1 MIYLDH
7 HATTPCDRRVV
18 DAMIP
23 WLVERFGNP
32 HSLSH
37 AFGVEAADVVRQ
49 SIEQIAHVI
58 DAPPDSVIVTS
69 GATESVQLALRGV
82 CTHPRQRRRHLVTAT
97 TEHAAVLDVVRELE
111 REGFRVTRVP
121 TDEEGTVDP
130 DRLEAAIDEDTA
142 VVSVMWANNE
152 VGTIAPMRRIA
163 DTCHRRGTLLHSDA
177 TQAVGRI
184 DVPVRDT
191 DVDLV
196 SASAHKFY
204 GPKGIGF
211 LVAGNGNRR
220 VRLKPQIVGGGQ
232 QRGLR
237 GGTMN
242 PAAIVAMA
250 TALRVAAESMS
261 DEADRAKQLRDQLW
275 GALHQ
280 AIDGLRLNG
289 PPPDSDRRLPGNLN
303 LTLPDIEGSAWMAAT
318 PEVAFSSGSACSTAE
333 ERPSHVLTAIGRTES
348 EARRAVRF
356 GIGRGNTKREIDDA
370 ARMLSASYRR
380 LSGGN

>member
-18 DAMIP
+18 DAMLP
-23 WLVERFGNP
+23 WLYERFGNP

-37 AFGVEAADVVRQ
+37 AFGVEAADAVRL
-49 SIEQIAHVI
+49 SIEQIAATL
-58 DAPPDSVIVTS
+58 DAPTDSLIVTS
-69 GATESVQLALRGV
+69 GATESALLAIRGV
-82 CTHPRQRRRHLVTAT
+82 CTHPRQKRRHLVTAT
-97 TEHAAVLDVVRELE
+97 SEHAAVLDVVRELE

-121 TDEEGTVDP
+121 VDEAGSIDP

-152 VGTIAPMRRIA
+152 IGTIAAMKQIA
-163 DTCHRRGTLLHSDA
+163 QACHRRGTLLHSDA

-184 DVPVRDT
+184 DVSIRDT

-196 SASAHKFY
+196 TASAHKFY

-220 VRLKPQIVGGGQ
+220 VRIKPQIVGGGQ

-242 PAAIVAMA
+242 PAGIVAMA
-250 TALRVAAESMS
+250 TALRIAVESMREDS
-261 DEADRAKQLRDQLW
+261 VRLKRRRDQLW
-275 GALHQ
+275 TRLHE

-289 PPPDSDRRLPGNLN
+289 PPLDSDRRLPGNLN

-333 ERPSHVLTAIGRTES
+333 EHPSHVLTAIGRTES

-356 GIGRGNTKREIDDA
+356 GIGRGTAENDIDEA
-370 ARMLSASYRR
+370 ARLLRQSYRR
-380 LSGGN
+380 LSARE